1 MGSQYNH
8 GTSNFADYSYFGK
21 RHARYPLGFDGSAAG
36 INMIGVSS
44 KRPVDLRSDTVTKPT
59 PAMFERMANAE
70 LGDDGRGD
78 DPTVRELERV
88 SAAKL
93 GKEAG
98 LFLPSGTMSNQ
109 VAILAHARSKGEVIG
124 EASSHI
130 FRSEMG
136 GLSLIAGLYPRPL
149 PGTRG
154 AMDVASLRGSLR
166 RPGITQDRLGTAV
179 VCMEQTHNLA
189 GGSVLSLEHMREVR
203 DLASQMD
210 VPVHLDGARI
220 FNASIALGV
229 SAAAI
234 AAHADSATFC
244 VSKGLSAPVGSVLT
258 GSREF
263 VSRARGFRRM
273 LGGNMRQAGLLA
285 ACGLVALENMID
297 RLADDHATARK
308 LAQGL
313 QAIDATWVDID
324 SVVTNIV
331 MVHIKDST
339 CSTQQWVNLL
349 AKHDI
354 LASAS
359 QSDVIRLVT
368 HRHISE
374 MDVDCAILA
383 FRRVR
388 EAIISCE
395 GH

>member
-1 MGSQYNH
+1 MG
-8 GTSNFADYSYFGK
+8 A
-21 RHARYPLGFDGSAAG
+21 
-36 INMIGVSS
+36 SS
-44 KRPVDLRSDTVTKPT
+44 KRLVDLRSDTVTKPT
-59 PAMFERMANAE
+59 PAMFERMASAE

-78 DPTVRELERV
+78 DPTVRELERIG
-88 SAAKL
+88 AAKL

-109 VAILAHARSKGEVIG
+109 VAILAHARSQGEVIG

-136 GLSLIAGLYPRPL
+136 GLALIAGLYPRPL

-154 AMDVASLRGSLR
+154 AMDIVSFRAFLR
-166 RPGITQDRLGTAV
+166 RSGITPDRLGTAV
-179 VCMEQTHNLA
+179 VCMETTHNAA
-189 GGSVLSLEHMREVR
+189 GGSVLSLSHMREVH
-203 DLASQMD
+203 DLASEVD

-220 FNASIALGV
+220 FNAAIALGV
-229 SAAAI
+229 PAAVI
-234 AAHADSATFC
+234 AAHANSATFC
-244 VSKGLSAPVGSVLT
+244 ISKGLSAPAGSVLT
-258 GSREF
+258 GSQEF

-285 ACGLVALENMID
+285 ACGLVALEELID
-297 RLADDHATARK
+297 QLADDHVNARK

-313 QAIDATWVDID
+313 EAIDPAWVDID

-331 MVHIKDST
+331 MVHIKS
-339 CSTQQWVNLL
+339 SMHSAQAWVGLL
-349 AKHDI
+349 ADQHV
-354 LASAS
+354 LAAAA

-374 MDVDCAILA
+374 ADVDRAISA

-388 EAIISCE
+388 EAICSSREATRMRSNQC
-395 GH
+395 HNLS

>member
-1 MGSQYNH
+1 M
-8 GTSNFADYSYFGK
+8 
-21 RHARYPLGFDGSAAG
+21 
-36 INMIGVSS
+36 GVSP
-44 KRPVDLRSDTVTKPT
+44 KRPVDLRSDTVTRPT
-59 PAMFERMANAE
+59 PAMFERMASAE

-88 SAAKL
+88 GAAKL

-109 VAILAHARSKGEVIG
+109 VAILAHSKSKGEVIG
-124 EASSHI
+124 EANSHI

-136 GLSLIAGLYPRPL
+136 GLSLLAGLYPRPL
-149 PGTRG
+149 PGTGG
-154 AMDVASLRGSLR
+154 AMDVASLRAFLR
-166 RPGITQDRLGTAV
+166 RPGITADRLGTAV
-179 VCMEQTHNLA
+179 VCMEQTHNAA
-189 GGSVLSLEHMREVR
+189 GGSVLSLKHMCEVR
-203 DLASQMD
+203 DLASQVD

-220 FNASIALGV
+220 FNAAIALGV
-229 SAAAI
+229 PAAAI

-244 VSKGLSAPVGSVLT
+244 ISKGLSAPVGSVLT

-297 RLADDHATARK
+297 RLAEDHVNARR

-313 QAIDATWVDID
+313 KAIDAAWVGLD

-331 MVHIKDST
+331 MVRVKNSM
-339 CSTQQWVNLL
+339 CSARQWVNLL
-349 AKHDI
+349 GAHGI
-354 LASAS
+354 LATAA

-374 MDVDCAILA
+374 EDVDRTISA

-388 EAIISCE
+388 EAIVPRETHQNELTPIP
-395 GH
+395 

>member
-1 MGSQYNH
+1 
-8 GTSNFADYSYFGK
+8 
-21 RHARYPLGFDGSAAG
+21 
-36 INMIGVSS
+36 
-44 KRPVDLRSDTVTKPT
+44 
-59 PAMFERMANAE
+59 
-70 LGDDGRGD
+70 
-78 DPTVRELERV
+78 
-88 SAAKL
+88 
-93 GKEAG
+93 
-98 LFLPSGTMSNQ
+98 MSNQ
-109 VAILAHARSKGEVIG
+109 VAILAHARSRGEVIG

-136 GLSLIAGLYPRPL
+136 GLSLVAGLYPRPL
-149 PGTRG
+149 PGIRG
-154 AMDVASLRGSLR
+154 AMDVASLRASLR

-203 DLASQMD
+203 NLASGVD

-220 FNASIALGV
+220 FNAAIALGEP
-229 SAAAI
+229 AAAI
-234 AAHADSATFC
+234 ADYADSATFC

-258 GSREF
+258 GSGEF

-297 RLADDHATARK
+297 RLADDHARARK

-313 QAIDATWVDID
+313 QVIDAAWVDID

-331 MVHIKDST
+331 MVHIETST
-339 CSTQQWVNLL
+339 CSAQQWVKLL

-359 QSDVIRLVT
+359 QSNVIRLVT

-374 MDVDCAILA
+374 ADVDRAISA
-383 FRRVR
+383 FGRVR
-388 EAIISCE
+388 AAIEARES
-395 GH
+395 H

>member
-1 MGSQYNH
+1 MQQQRGRE
-8 GTSNFADYSYFGK
+8 K
-21 RHARYPLGFDGSAAG
+21 R
-36 INMIGVSS
+36 MGVSS

-59 PAMFERMANAE
+59 PAMFERMASAE

-78 DPTVRELERV
+78 DPTVRELEKV

-93 GKEAG
+93 GKAAG

-109 VAILAHARSKGEVIG
+109 VAILAHARNKGEVIAEEG
-124 EASSHI
+124 SHI

-149 PGTRG
+149 PGNRG
-154 AMDVASLRGSLR
+154 AMDVASLRASLR

-179 VCMEQTHNLA
+179 VCIEQTHNA
-189 GGSVLSLEHMREVR
+189 GGGSVLSLEHMREVR
-203 DLASQMD
+203 HLASEVD

-220 FNASIALGV
+220 FNAAIALGV
-229 SAAAI
+229 PAAAI

-258 GSREF
+258 GSIEF

-273 LGGNMRQAGLLA
+273 LGGNMRQSGLLA

-297 RLADDHATARK
+297 RLADDHINARK

-313 QAIDATWVDID
+313 ETIDATWVDID

-331 MVHIKDST
+331 MVHIKNSMG
-339 CSTQQWVNLL
+339 SARQWVNLL
-349 AKHDI
+349 ADHDV
-354 LASAS
+354 LATVA

-374 MDVDCAILA
+374 EDVDRTISA

-388 EAIISCE
+388 EAILPRETRQDELTPIP
-395 GH
+395 